1 MLYSNGFKSRM
12 VKRMVGRERISASAL
27 SQEVGVTQ
35 PTLSRWVREAR
46 TVPTMSGSENKSRKD
61 AKSPRQWSSQEKLQV
76 VVEAAQ
82 LSDEDLGEFLRSR
95 GLHVAQ
101 LEEWRQLA
109 MDAAQQALDNTKKPK
124 RRKATPEMKRIKELE
139 KELRRKDKA
148 LAEVTALLV
157 LKKKLEAIWGDEDDD
172 TPTKSG
178 I

>member
-1 MLYSNGFKSRM
+1 MLYSNGFKARM
-12 VKRMVGRERISASAL
+12 VKRLVGRERISASTL
-27 SQEVGVTQ
+27 SQEVGVSQ

-46 TVPTMSGSENKSRKD
+46 TVPSMSGSEGKSKKD

-82 LSDEDLGEFLRSR
+82 LTDEDLGEFLRSR

-109 MDAAQQALDNTKKPK
+109 MDAAQQALDNTKRSKK
-124 RRKATPEMKRIKELE
+124 RKATPEVKRIKELE

-157 LKKKLEAIWGDEDDD
+157 LKKKLEEIWGGEDDD
-172 TPTKSG
+172 TIT
-178 I
+178 